1 MKLSCVSFLALL
13 ALHLPAIAAPEEAP
27 PIETTTASGEKILLH
42 PNGKWEYVDKVK
54 KAEADKIA
62 KQYPENQ
69 GCPPGTQGGVF
80 GIGRCIA
87 PGDKD
92 FNRGSI
98 SGKGR

>member
-1 MKLSCVSFLALL
+1 MKLTCLSLL
-13 ALHLPAIAAPEEAP
+13 ACLAVALPAWADPAEGKS
-27 PIETTTASGEKILLH
+27 IETTTADGDKILLH
-42 PNGKWEYVDKVK
+42 PNGKWEYIDTVK
-54 KAEADKIA
+54 KAEAEKVA

-69 GCPPGTQGGVF
+69 GCPRGTQGGVF
-80 GIGRCIA
+80 GIGRCIP